1 GASAW
6 SESWVARR
14 VRLRSLKQV
23 QAEDMRRII
32 RVSTPVQLHLYAVRS
47 LPQRQHCLNCGSHS
61 SPRDAQAHVG
71 PLFEEKALRR
81 TASARAASLSRTTH
95 SSVWHSA
102 GGSSPI
108 AEESSS
114 FLTTARMPSASRR
127 FLAWCTA
134 ARLNEL

>member
-1 GASAW
+1 
-6 SESWVARR
+6 
-14 VRLRSLKQV
+14 
-23 QAEDMRRII
+23 MRWII
-32 RVSTPVQLHLYAVRS
+32 RVSTPVQLHLYAGRS
-47 LPQRQHCLNCGSHS
+47 LPQRQHCVNCGSHS
-61 SPRDAQAHVG
+61 SPHDAQAHGG

-114 FLTTARMPSASRR
+114 FLTTARLPSASRR
-127 FLAWCTA
+127 FLAWCTP
-134 ARLNEL
+134 ARLNELEILFKARTARRTWRRR